1 MSTNKLPLNNNN
13 SEKQPV
19 RPSSVTSSSKV
30 TEKKS
35 SDTPN
40 SATAAA
46 AATTKPS
53 TESNSAKPS
62 PVTLGKIPKLNPANK
77 QKSIEKAMSSK
88 SLTDQKSDIL
98 APGNTLTNNNNGSNL
113 SEKNVSNMHKSPA
126 KQRSPSRSSRPAPTH
141 PMDNVNSFAPLSPIR
156 LDDNIVGKQTS
167 VSNQRYP
174 PLLDNDIRS
183 TSNFPRVVSIGIEHS
198 QSQSPL
204 SPDPSST
211 LYPPPSPPSLPLAP
225 PPPLL
230 SSRSISSSAK
240 SFIDSRPSQ
249 SNVLG

>member
-1 MSTNKLPLNNNN
+1 NKLPLNNNN

-35 SDTPN
+35 SDTLN
-40 SATAAA
+40 SA

-77 QKSIEKAMSSK
+77 QKSIEKTMSSK

-98 APGNTLTNNNNGSNL
+98 APGNTLTNNNNASNL
-113 SEKNVSNMHKSPA
+113 SEKNLSNMHKSPA
-126 KQRSPSRSSRPAPTH
+126 KRRSPSHPNRSAPTH
-141 PMDNVNSFAPLSPIR
+141 LMDNVDSFAPLSPIR
-156 LDDNIVGKQTS
+156 LDDNIVGKQIS

-183 TSNFPRVVSIGIEHS
+183 TSNFPRAVSIGIEHS

-204 SPDPSST
+204 SPVNNR
-211 LYPPPSPPSLPLAP
+211 
-225 PPPLL
+225 LL
-230 SSRSISSSAK
+230 KIS
-240 SFIDSRPSQ
+240 
-249 SNVLG
+249 